1 MQSVIA
7 LDIKFEIGS
16 YKFIWDE
23 EKNKINKKKHGISFK
38 LAARV
43 FLDKNRIDDLDE
55 LHSDFEERI
64 KTVGRING
72 ILAVIYTERGEKNR
86 IISARNATKREEAQY
101 YGQFCY

>member
-1 MQSVIA
+1 MQSVIV
-7 LDIKFEIGS
+7 LDVKFEIGS

-38 LAARV
+38 VAARV

-64 KTVGRING
+64 RIIGRVEK
-72 ILAVIYTERGEKNR
+72 ILTVIYTERGDRNR
-86 IISARNATKREEAQY
+86 IISARQATKDEEEEY
-101 YGQFCY
+101 YEQFY

>member
-38 LAARV
+38 VAARV

-64 KTVGRING
+64 RIIGRVEK
-72 ILAVIYTERGEKNR
+72 ILTVIYTERGERNR
-86 IISARNATKREEAQY
+86 IISARQATKEEEEEY
-101 YGQFCY
+101 YEQFY

>member
-23 EKNKINKKKHGISFK
+23 ENIFSKARQKIFKKICGISFK

-64 KTVGRING
+64 
-72 ILAVIYTERGEKNR
+72 R
-86 IISARNATKREEAQY
+86 II
-101 YGQFCY
+101 G